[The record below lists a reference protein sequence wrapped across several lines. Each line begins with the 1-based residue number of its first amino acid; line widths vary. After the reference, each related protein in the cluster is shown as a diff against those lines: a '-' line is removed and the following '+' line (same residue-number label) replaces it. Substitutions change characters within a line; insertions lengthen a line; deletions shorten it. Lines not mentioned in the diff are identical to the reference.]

1 MHGELI
7 SVLQFT
13 NSSARGGVE
22 EHVLM
27 LLRGLDRRRFKLHFV
42 CPPELVHKVRA
53 DVPPDVE
60 LIPLYLEWPTQIAA
74 IMRFVRIL
82 RSRRIDV
89 LHSHAFAASMAASPL
104 GWLCRVP
111 LILES
116 AHGREAWRRGWK
128 AKCYLDRFVGRF
140 VDHYIAVSAA
150 NAEYL
155 LRTKRY
161 PARKITV
168 IHPGSD
174 LAKFTAAHRPPAGLK
189 ESLGFSSG
197 DPLLLVVGR
206 LEPQKGHRI
215 LLDAMPEIRREFPHV
230 RLVCVG
236 EGSLRSELEAQ
247 VRALAIEDAVRFV
260 GYWPDVRDWLT
271 VADLSV
277 LPSFHEGLP
286 VTPVESLAAGCPVVA
301 TAVDGTPEVV
311 VHEKTGLTVPPGD
324 PRALAKA
331 VCRLLGSPELRK
343 SLASAGR
350 AWVLERFS
358 TERMT
363 ERIQQLYLKAC
374 TCHAHTDAAEPAAV
388 ADQELS
394 RTRPS

>member
-1 MHGELI
+1 MPDELI

-13 NSSARGGVE
+13 NASVRGGVE

-27 LLRGLDRRRFKLHFV
+27 LLRGFDRRRFKLHYA
-42 CPPELVHKVRA
+42 CPPELADKVRA

-60 LIPLYLEWPTQIAA
+60 IIPLYVEWPTQFGA
-74 IMRFVRIL
+74 ISRFIRIL
-82 RSRRIDV
+82 RSRRIDI
-89 LHSHAFAASMAASPL
+89 LHSHAFSASQMASPL

-111 LILES
+111 LIVES
-116 AHGREAWRRGWK
+116 AHGREAWRTGWK
-128 AKCYLDRFVGRF
+128 AKCYVDRFVGPF
-140 VDHYIAVSAA
+140 VDRYIAVSRA

-155 LRTKRY
+155 MRTKHY
-161 PARKITV
+161 PVRKITV

-174 LAKFTAAHRPPAGLK
+174 LSKFTAAHRPPAGLK
-189 ESLGFSSG
+189 QSFGFAPD

-215 LLDAMPEIRREFPHV
+215 LLDAIPEIRREFPRV

-236 EGSLRSELEAQ
+236 EGSLRSALEAQ
-247 VRALAIEDAVRFV
+247 VQALGIEDAVRFV
-260 GYWPDVRDWLT
+260 GYWPDVRDWLA

-324 PRALAKA
+324 AGALAKA
-331 VCRLLGSPELRK
+331 ICRLLGSPEL
-343 SLASAGR
+343 SQNLAAAGR
-350 AWVLERFS
+350 DWVLDRFS
-358 TERMT
+358 SERMV
-363 ERIQQLYLKAC
+363 ERIQNFYLEAC
-374 TCHAHTDAAEPAAV
+374 PAFT
-388 ADQELS
+388 S
-394 RTRPS
+394 RNSMGTVMPGLDGTRPE